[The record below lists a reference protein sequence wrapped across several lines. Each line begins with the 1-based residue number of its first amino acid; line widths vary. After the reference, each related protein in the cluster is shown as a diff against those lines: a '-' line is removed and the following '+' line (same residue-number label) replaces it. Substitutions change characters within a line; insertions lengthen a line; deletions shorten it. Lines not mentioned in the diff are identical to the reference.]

1 MAPPIP
7 PTMPYIIGKISMAP
21 KPIPKPII
29 LAVGVSGPIMPVSE
43 PATMENSATQIPTM
57 NPSNAYTTPPT
68 LNADPG
74 PIRLKVATCASF
86 DKWNEWD
93 ASRMNILP
101 KDLNREPL
109 LIRPMTTL
117 CRFCVCYDFLLHR
130 TVQNES
136 EQRMTARILDGTK
149 IRDQIFAELKDE
161 VRLLTAAGVRPGL
174 AAVLVGENPASQL
187 YVKSKIAACE
197 EIGLSSALITPP
209 ATVGTLEML
218 AVVEDLNRDNNVDGI
233 LIQLPLP
240 PQVDTKRILE
250 AVDPAKDVDGF
261 HPVNLGR
268 LVSGRPGLVACTP
281 AGCMEILRRNNIQI
295 EGANAVVLGR
305 SDIVG
310 KPMALL
316 LMHANATVTICHS
329 KTRDLPGVV
338 RRADILIAAMGKAG
352 YVEAD
357 WIKPG
362 AAVIDVGTNRVT
374 DPAEAE
380 RLFRNFP
387 ARLEKFRAKGTALVG
402 DVHPDAINIAGALT
416 PVPGGVGPMTIAM
429 LMSNTVKAAR
439 LRRAS
444 PRFSAT
450 QSNARA
456 R

>member
-1 MAPPIP
+1 
-7 PTMPYIIGKISMAP
+7 
-21 KPIPKPII
+21 
-29 LAVGVSGPIMPVSE
+29 VG
-43 PATMENSATQIPTM
+43 
-57 NPSNAYTTPPT
+57 
-68 LNADPG
+68 
-74 PIRLKVATCASF
+74 LKV
-86 DKWNEWD
+86 
-93 ASRMNILP
+93 
-101 KDLNREPL
+101 
-109 LIRPMTTL
+109 
-117 CRFCVCYDFLLHR
+117 FCVCYDFSSHC
-130 TVQNES
+130 ES
-136 EQRMTARILDGTK
+136 EFSMTARILDGTK
-149 IRDQIFAELKDE
+149 IREQIFAELKDE

-174 AAVLVGENPASQL
+174 AAVLVGDNPASQL

-197 EIGLSSALITPP
+197 EIGLASALMTPP
-209 ATVGTLEML
+209 ATVSTLDML

-240 PQVDTKRILE
+240 PQVDVKRILE

-281 AGCMEILRRNNIQI
+281 AGCMEILRRNDIKI

-329 KTRDLPGVV
+329 KTRDLPDVM
-338 RRADILIAAMGKAG
+338 RRADILVAAMGKAG
-352 YVEAD
+352 YVKAD

-374 DPAEAE
+374 DHAEAE
-380 RLFRNFP
+380 RLFRNSP
-387 ARLEKFRAKGTALVG
+387 ARLEKFRAKGSALVG
-402 DVHPDAINIAGALT
+402 DVHPDAINTAGALT
-416 PVPGGVGPMTIAM
+416 PVPGGVGPMTITM

-450 QSNARA
+450 QSTASAR
-456 R
+456 